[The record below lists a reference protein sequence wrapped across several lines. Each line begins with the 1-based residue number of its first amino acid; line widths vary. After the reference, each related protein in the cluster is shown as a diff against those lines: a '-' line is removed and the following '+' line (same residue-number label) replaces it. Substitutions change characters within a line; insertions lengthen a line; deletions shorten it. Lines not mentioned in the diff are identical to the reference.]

1 MRLISLEN
9 VSKVYTVG
17 ARPALD
23 HISLGVN
30 PGEFIFLV
38 GASGSGKTT
47 LLQLLL
53 HEQTATDGEVHVM
66 GTDLRRMRERY
77 VSTYRRGIGFVF
89 QDYKLLPNKTVY
101 QNVAFALKTIGAR
114 RSTIR
119 TLVPRALA
127 TVGLAG
133 MEKRF
138 PHELSG
144 GEAQR
149 VAVARAYV
157 NRPQLLLADEP
168 TGNLDPTT
176 SIGIMEVLDAINR
189 TGTTVL
195 MATHNEEIVN
205 SMRKR
210 VVELHQG
217 KIVRDEHG
225 GSYDSALYYS
235 DREIDEKSR
244 AATNEK
250 LSDVRIAMEEEEKAL
265 YSVSE
270 EMEERHAHLTA
281 DLPDLD
287 KGVTVKTV
295 PNSSD
300 LSRFARP
307 SSQYF
312 SRPSSGSSSTNDSL
326 QTGPSKIK
334 INDYSSANIDTSE
347 GIVRL
352 ANSLHQGHTGRYGE
366 VFAPVEETLTW
377 GKGLKLDDIGS
388 LSKKSSSTITS
399 SHTPYND
406 SSPEKENQ
414 TSNLAHIAEMS
425 SDLAS
430 SLSDA
435 SIQEVSP
442 KAESSLNPISPR
454 ASVLSAAQQ
463 LDHLNSDDFSH
474 SSSSDSSNSSDSSS
488 SANLSND
495 DVPFKKRGQN
505 S

>member
-23 HISLGVN
+23 HISLGVD

-66 GTDLRRMRERY
+66 GTDLRRMKERY

-101 QNVAFALKTIGAR
+101 QNVAFALKTIGAS

-217 KIVRDEHG
+217 KIVRDEYG

-244 AATNEK
+244 AATGEK
-250 LSDVRIAMEEEEKAL
+250 LSDVRLAMEEEEKAL
-265 YSVSE
+265 SSVSE
-270 EMEERHAHLTA
+270 DIEERHAQLTA
-281 DLPDLD
+281 DLPLNID
-287 KGVTVKTV
+287 GANEQTIH
-295 PNSSD
+295 NSSD

-307 SSQYF
+307 SS
-312 SRPSSGSSSTNDSL
+312 RSSS
-326 QTGPSKIK
+326 Q
-334 INDYSSANIDTSE
+334 YSSQYAAQSSSSSQNTGDQLRTSPSQIKVTNYSSLNTDTSE

-377 GKGLKLDDIGS
+377 GKGLKLDDIDPR
-388 LSKKSSSTITS
+388 SKKSSSQK
-399 SHTPYND
+399 D
-406 SSPEKENQ
+406 RQ
-414 TSNLAHIAEMS
+414 TSNLTHIAEMS
-425 SDLAS
+425 SDLNS
-430 SLSDA
+430 DLSHTF
-435 SIQEVSP
+435 SQ
-442 KAESSLNPISPR
+442 ESSSEAVSSR
-454 ASVLSAAQQ
+454 SSVLNAAQQ
-463 LDHLNSDDFSH
+463 LDHLNDDDFHNSQP
-474 SSSSDSSNSSDSSS
+474 SDSSNQST
-488 SANLSND
+488 NPTD
-495 DVPFKKRGQN
+495 DNMPFEKKGRR